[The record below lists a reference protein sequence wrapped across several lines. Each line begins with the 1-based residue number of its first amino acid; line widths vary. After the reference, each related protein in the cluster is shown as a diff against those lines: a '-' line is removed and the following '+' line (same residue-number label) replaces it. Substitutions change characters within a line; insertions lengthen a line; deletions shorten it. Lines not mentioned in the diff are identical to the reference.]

1 METKLLEIKA
11 ISTTWR
17 RVNVVFW
24 SEKFLPKKTNL
35 TFHIIN
41 NVHKDVLKRMGL
53 MGLTKVNC
61 LHCVQWLRI
70 LHSHPSCISWLFQY
84 DMQFEQRKSENTITD
99 LQCRSMQDNLIFTNI
114 AEIKYTEV
122 NQYENTEQTLRKFLA
137 EEMGIHKPIEF
148 ARVHRLGIYDELTAE
163 TSPRPI
169 IAKFE
174 RFKDREH
181 VRSLAAET
189 LRGSNFGIRE
199 QFPKTIEE
207 KRKVLYPVAKQARKN
222 TENKVR
228 LIRDKLYINDE
239 EVVVE
244 SNKTSEKS
252 VPGSKHQQHN
262 NDSNTSGQNPWQ
274 SGKLDRTSYR
284 GERVFYR
291 GRGARGGFGARNSV
305 PKTVDFS
312 IPMSN
317 KYEPL
322 AQLDQTPVRQDSGN
336 ITGTGSSK
344 KHPASSPLDDENMIK
359 RHRDDLVIHVSDAN
373 DSEPDDSGSDDP
385 NMAVSP
391 CPDSPEKTQTDPKTN
406 SEPVTQPI
414 PDSESHIQSGENVS
428 DVTVTALAALL
439 ASSLKDGDERQAD
452 ANANQPATDN
462 SENVPSGATSET
474 A

>member
-1 METKLLEIKA
+1 
-11 ISTTWR
+11 
-17 RVNVVFW
+17 
-24 SEKFLPKKTNL
+24 
-35 TFHIIN
+35 
-41 NVHKDVLKRMGL
+41 
-53 MGLTKVNC
+53 
-61 LHCVQWLRI
+61 
-70 LHSHPSCISWLFQY
+70 
-84 DMQFEQRKSENTITD
+84 MQFEQRKSENTITD

-244 SNKTSEKS
+244 LNKTSEKS

-262 NDSNTSGQNPWQ
+262 NDSNTSRQNPWQ

-312 IPMSN
+312 IPVSN

-336 ITGTGSSK
+336 TTGTGGSK
-344 KHPASSPLDDENMIK
+344 KTPGI
-359 RHRDDLVIHVSDAN
+359 
-373 DSEPDDSGSDDP
+373 
-385 NMAVSP
+385 
-391 CPDSPEKTQTDPKTN
+391 
-406 SEPVTQPI
+406 
-414 PDSESHIQSGENVS
+414 
-428 DVTVTALAALL
+428 VTA
-439 ASSLKDGDERQAD
+439 
-452 ANANQPATDN
+452 
-462 SENVPSGATSET
+462 
-474 A
+474 